1 MWLSKRKLSF
11 KLITS
16 FILIAMI
23 TLVIGLIGW
32 RGISLLKGNLL
43 EIVSDRMPGVQAL
56 LTISQAQAVIY
67 GSENAL
73 LEPSLTTEERLVH
86 YNRIQESLKKVDIAW
101 KVYDPLPKI
110 GVDAIVWQ
118 NFKQAWQRWQQ
129 DSDDF
134 LTLSKQ
140 YDADKSEETHRQM
153 VFQALVTN
161 AASFNAAEIH
171 LNKLVEFNTGMA
183 NSTTK
188 EATAAA
194 NNATVLSISGVLI
207 GVLLALFLG
216 ISLAMLITKPVNRV
230 ANHLDVGAGQVAAAS
245 GQLSASAMQL
255 SQGSAEQ
262 ASIIEEIS
270 STLQESASMLQQNSI
285 NTQQAAE
292 FSEQAKGLA
301 DKGDNEMQQMMD
313 SIHEIKKSS
322 DQIAKI
328 IKVID
333 DIAFQTNILAL
344 NAAIEAAR
352 AGEAGMGFAVVAEEV
367 RNLAQRSAQA
377 AKDTTAMIESNI
389 DLSAKGV
396 SVAERVL
403 EVLKDITGQAKK
415 VSELMAEISAA
426 SQEQTQGVDQVNQ
439 AMIQMQTLTQQN
451 AASAEESASASEEL
465 SSQADSMKQVVRE
478 LSQIVNGA
486 ARVRKAKKGNSS
498 PIIPCH
504 TQSSQL
510 TAAEQNTPLSN
521 QGAKKTKIVNP
532 EDPIPLEKDFKHF

>member
-1 MWLSKRKLSF
+1 MGLSKMKLSF
-11 KLITS
+11 KLIAS

-23 TLVIGLIGW
+23 TLAIGLIGW
-32 RGISLLKGNLL
+32 RGIFLLKDKLL
-43 EIVSDRMPGVQAL
+43 EIVSERMPGVQAL

-73 LEPSLTTEERLVH
+73 LEPSLIAEERLIH
-86 YNRIQESLKKVDIAW
+86 YNRIQESLKKVDMAW
-101 KVYDPLPKI
+101 KVYEPLPKV

-129 DSDDF
+129 DSEDF

-140 YDADKSEETHRQM
+140 YDVDKSEETHQQM

-161 AASFNAAEIH
+161 ASSFNAAEIH

-183 NSTTK
+183 NSTAK
-188 EATAAA
+188 ETTAEA
-194 NNATVLSISGVLI
+194 NNATVLSILGVVI
-207 GVLLALFLG
+207 GVFLALFLG
-216 ISLAMLITKPVNRV
+216 ISLAMLITKPVNLV
-230 ANHLDVGAGQVAAAS
+230 ATHLNVGAGQVAAAS

-270 STLQESASMLQQNSI
+270 STLQESASMLQQNST
-285 NTQQAAE
+285 NTQLAAQ

-301 DKGDNEMQQMMD
+301 DKGNDEMQQMMD
-313 SIHEIKKSS
+313 SMHEIKKSS

-389 DLSAKGV
+389 ELSAKGV

-403 EVLKDITGQAKK
+403 EVLTDITSQARK

-465 SSQADSMKQVVRE
+465 SSQAESMKQVVRE
-478 LSQIVNGA
+478 LAQMVNGVERA
-486 ARVRKAKKGNSS
+486 LKVKKGNSNNKS
-498 PIIPCH
+498 
-504 TQSSQL
+504 TQL
-510 TAAEQNTPLSN
+510 TVPEQNTLLSEE
-521 QGAKKTKIVNP
+521 GKKKTKIVNP
-532 EDPIPLEKDFKHF
+532 EDPIPLEKDFKQF